1 MALFSGVLDGF
12 SSQISGQ
19 TTKLIA
25 FNNEPL
31 NGTDSFN
38 SFDYIAP
45 RLIVFA
51 VLMTVTTVSSNI
63 SKEVENGMLID

>member
-19 TTKLIA
+19 TTKLIV

-38 SFDYIAP
+38 SFDYIVP
-45 RLIVFA
+45 GLIVFA